1 MKGNDTQETYKSE
14 EDMKNN
20 RLFTTIC
27 LMAVALLAACTQD
40 ELAEQGNTLPD
51 GQYPLQIGS
60 VSITAEAS
68 EEPWTRVTEKPDGS
82 GSVWQPDDAI
92 TVSLDGETAT
102 YTYDGSAWTSDAP
115 LYWKN
120 TQTAEVTAWYP
131 ATDGALDLGGQDNGL
146 VYVLRATADNASHNT
161 PVNLQFEHQLAKVRV
176 IVKGTADVIDV
187 EPMNVPIDCDVKEGE
202 IVNTGT
208 IMIRNHPMFK
218 TTYEDI
224 GPCWE
229 INLPPSPDYQIK
241 NFRVFTSDPIDIQ
254 CDITPSITLEAGKV
268 HTFTLTV
275 HRKDTKTIDLSN
287 GDYTISDDGTYYFS
301 GTASHAIR
309 VTGGN
314 PEIYLEDAQISVS
327 SGNAIDITG
336 GDPTI
341 HVKGNDNEVS
351 SSDGA
356 GIYVAEG
363 YSVTITSDDK
373 TANSITLT
381 GKGGAGI
388 GGYLA
393 SGQHS
398 ACGNI
403 IIQNVTVIASSS
415 YSLGMQGYNPG
426 IGGSGNAA
434 CGKISITNAIVYAY
448 GSNGPNQGS
457 PAIGAGLDDS
467 MNPGS
472 VPTIQIETSDIYAHR
487 GNYADYIGQ
496 SGDRNNSRGDFQF
509 GQEGYC
515 RSSNVYCYTGSSDT
529 LDKTV
534 TYDASGIGTEQSQ

>member
-27 LMAVALLAACTQD
+27 LMAAILLAACTQD
-40 ELAEQGNTLPD
+40 ELAEQGTALPD
-51 GQYPLQIGS
+51 GEYPLQIGS

-82 GSVWQPDDAI
+82 GSVWQPNDAI

-131 ATDGALDLGGQDNGL
+131 ATDGALYLGGQDNGL

-187 EPMNVPIDCDVKEGE
+187 EPINVPIDCDVKEGE

-218 TTYEDI
+218 TAYEDI

-268 HTFTLTV
+268 HTITITAN
-275 HRKDTKTIDLSN
+275 RKDTQTIDLSN
-287 GDYTISDDGTYYFS
+287 GDYTISSDGIYYFS
-301 GTASHAIR
+301 GTQA
-309 VTGGN
+309 
-314 PEIYLEDAQISVS
+314 
-327 SGNAIDITG
+327 
-336 GDPTI
+336 
-341 HVKGNDNEVS
+341 
-351 SSDGA
+351 
-356 GIYVAEG
+356 
-363 YSVTITSDDK
+363 
-373 TANSITLT
+373 
-381 GKGGAGI
+381 
-388 GGYLA
+388 
-393 SGQHS
+393 
-398 ACGNI
+398 
-403 IIQNVTVIASSS
+403 
-415 YSLGMQGYNPG
+415 
-426 IGGSGNAA
+426 
-434 CGKISITNAIVYAY
+434 
-448 GSNGPNQGS
+448 
-457 PAIGAGLDDS
+457 
-467 MNPGS
+467 
-472 VPTIQIETSDIYAHR
+472 VPLST
-487 GNYADYIGQ
+487 
-496 SGDRNNSRGDFQF
+496 
-509 GQEGYC
+509 
-515 RSSNVYCYTGSSDT
+515 
-529 LDKTV
+529 
-534 TYDASGIGTEQSQ
+534 

>member
-1 MKGNDTQETYKSE
+1 
-14 EDMKNN
+14 
-20 RLFTTIC
+20 
-27 LMAVALLAACTQD
+27 MAAILLAACSQD
-40 ELAEQGNTLPD
+40 ELAEQGTALP
-51 GQYPLQIGS
+51 GGEYPLQIGS

-131 ATDGALDLGGQDNGL
+131 ATDGALYLGGQDNGL

-187 EPMNVPIDCDVKEGE
+187 EPINVPIDCDVKEGE

-218 TTYEDI
+218 TAYEDI

-241 NFRVFTSDPIDIQ
+241 NFRVFTSDSIDIQ

-268 HTFTLTV
+268 HTITITAN
-275 HRKDTKTIDLSN
+275 RKDTQTIDLSN
-287 GDYTISDDGTYYFS
+287 GDYTISSDGIYYFS

-314 PEIYLEDAQISVS
+314 PEIYLEDAQINVS
-327 SGNAIDITG
+327 DGNAIDITG
-336 GDPTI
+336 GNPTI
-341 HVKGNDNEVS
+341 HIKGNDNEVS

-356 GIYVAEG
+356 GIYVAEN
-363 YSVTITSDDK
+363 STVTIQGSSRSDEL
-373 TANSITLT
+373 TATGNS
-381 GKGGAGI
+381 GGAGI
-388 GGYLA
+388 GGYS
-393 SGQHS
+393 SGDGS
-398 ACGNI
+398 NANVSCGNI
-403 IIQNVTVIASSS
+403 HISKVTIRATGSKTASGNLS
-415 YSLGMQGYNPG
+415 PG
-426 IGGSGNAA
+426 IGGAGNAS
-434 CGKISITNAIVYAY
+434 CGTITIDDATIYAY
-448 GSNGPNQGS
+448 GLNNTYTSS
-457 PAIGAGLDDS
+457 PAIGG
-467 MNPGS
+467 GIS
-472 VPTIQIETSDIYAHR
+472 VSEQKGAFGTITIRNNSEVYVQR
-487 GNYADYIGQ
+487 GNSYSDYIGY
-496 SGDRNNSRGDFQF
+496 SGSRNNPATGDIIATKDETSEITTQ
-509 GQEGYC
+509 
-515 RSSNVYCYTGSSDT
+515 N
-529 LDKTV
+529 
-534 TYDASGIGTEQSQ
+534 

>member
-1 MKGNDTQETYKSE
+1 MRK
-14 EDMKNN
+14 N

-27 LMAVALLAACTQD
+27 LMAAILLAACTQD

-51 GQYPLQIGS
+51 GEYPLQIGS
-60 VSITAEAS
+60 VSITAEVS
-68 EEPWTRVTEKPDGS
+68 EEPWTRVSEKPDGS
-82 GSVWQPDDAI
+82 GSVWQPYDAI

-102 YTYDGSAWTSDAP
+102 YTYDGSAWTSEAP

-131 ATDGALDLGGQDNGL
+131 ATDGALDLGGQDKGL
-146 VYVLRATADNASHNT
+146 VYVLRATADNANHNT

-187 EPMNVPIDCDVKEGE
+187 EAIIPIDCDVKEGK
-202 IVNTGT
+202 IVNIGT
-208 IMIRNHPMFK
+208 IIPRNHLMFK
-218 TTYEDI
+218 TNYEDI

-229 INLPPSPDYQIK
+229 INLPPSPDYKIE
-241 NFRVFTSDPIDIQ
+241 NFMVSTSDPIDIQ

-287 GDYTISDDGTYYFS
+287 GDYIINDDGTYYFS

>member
-1 MKGNDTQETYKSE
+1 MNKMTVSKMIFGAVLL
-14 EDMKNN
+14 
-20 RLFTTIC
+20 LFT
-27 LMAVALLAACTQD
+27 ACTQD
-40 ELAEQGNTLPD
+40 ELAEQGTALPD
-51 GQYPLQIGS
+51 GEYPLQIGS

-68 EEPWTRVTEKPDGS
+68 EEPWTRVTENEDG
-82 GSVWQPDDAI
+82 
-92 TVSLDGETAT
+92 TVGEWEWDGMEKFAVRLGDETAV
-102 YTYDGSAWTSDAP
+102 YTLNPDHTMTADRQ
-115 LYWKN
+115 LYWKS
-120 TQTAEVTAWYP
+120 TAPATVTAWYP
-131 ATDGALDLGGQDNGL
+131 ATDGALYLGGQDNGL
-146 VYVLRATADNASHNT
+146 VYVLRAAADNASHNT

-187 EPMNVPIDCDVKEGE
+187 EPMNVPISCDVKEGE
-202 IVNTGT
+202 IVDIG
-208 IMIRNHPMFK
+208 IMQLNYPMFK

-229 INLPPSPDYQIK
+229 INLPPSPDYRIE
-241 NFRVFTSDPIDIQ
+241 NFMIFTSDPIDIQ

-287 GDYTISDDGTYYFS
+287 GDYIINDDGTYYFS
-301 GTASHAIR
+301 GTAGHAIR

-327 SGNAIDITG
+327 SGNAIDIQG
-336 GDPTI
+336 GSPTI

-515 RSSNVYCYTGSSDT
+515 RRSNVYCYTGSSDT